1 MKTPILGQAYVARSV
16 NAADNRM
23 VNLFPEAIPNEG
35 KEAGFLNRAPG
46 LRLVITV
53 GNGPIRGL
61 WSFEGYTYVVSGN
74 TLYKLDSDYNI
85 TLLGLIANTG
95 PVSMS
100 DNGTQLFVAADGPGY
115 IYNSVTNVFQ
125 QINDTDYPGAVTVS
139 YLDGYFI
146 FNEPNS
152 QKIWVTSLLDGLS
165 VDPLD
170 FASAEGSP
178 DGLVAVIVNNRE
190 AWLFGTN
197 SIEVWYDA
205 GTPDFPLAR
214 IQGASNEIGCA
225 APFSVAKL
233 DNSIFWLGQDARGR
247 GVVYRNNGYTGVRA
261 SNHSIEWQI
270 QQYGDISN
278 AIAYTYQQDGHSF
291 YVLTFPTVQKTWVYD
306 VSTQSWHERAG
317 WLNGDFIRY
326 RPNCQVAFN
335 NQILLGDYENGN
347 LYAYDLDVYA
357 DNGAPQKWLRSW
369 RPIPSGQNNLK
380 RTAQHSL
387 QLDCETG
394 VGLSLG
400 VTQVD
405 TTTAYF
411 VASNTANGEQ
421 NPVVTSLGE
430 YLTFDMNV
438 IPASTGTQ
446 GDDPE
451 AMLRWSD
458 DGGHTWSNEH
468 WSKMGRIGQY
478 GRRVFWRRLGMTM
491 KLRDRVY
498 EVSGTDPVKIAI
510 VGAEL
515 LLSPTRA

>member
-23 VNLFPEAIPNEG
+23 INLFPEAIPNEG

-46 LRLVITV
+46 LRLLTTI
-53 GNGPIRGL
+53 GAGPIRGL
-61 WSFEGYTYVVSGN
+61 WQFEGFMYAVSGN
-74 TLYKLDSDYNI
+74 TLYKLDSNY
-85 TLLGLIANTG
+85 TATSLGVIANTG

-100 DNGTQLFVAADGPGY
+100 DNGTQLFVAANGPGY
-115 IYNSVTNVFQ
+115 IYNANTNVFAP
-125 QINDTDYPGAVTVS
+125 ISDSDYPGAVTVS

-152 QKIWVTSLLDGLS
+152 QKVWVTSLLDGTQ

-178 DGLVAVIVNNRE
+178 DGLVALIVNNRE

-214 IQGASNEIGCA
+214 IQGASNEIGCV
-225 APFSVAKL
+225 APYSVAKL
-233 DNSIFWLGQDARGR
+233 DNSVFWLGQDARGR
-247 GVVYRNNGYTGVRA
+247 GIVYRNSGYTGVRA
-261 SNHSIEWQI
+261 SNHAIEWQI
-270 QQYGDISN
+270 QQYGDLSN

-306 VSTQSWHERAG
+306 VVTQSWHERAG
-317 WLNGDFIRY
+317 WNNGDFVRY

-335 NQILLGDYENGN
+335 NEVILGDYENGN
-347 LYAYDLDVYA
+347 LYAYDLEVYA
-357 DNGAPQKWLRSW
+357 DNTAPQKWLRSW
-369 RPIPSGQNNLK
+369 RPIPSGQNNLR

-394 VGLSLG
+394 VGLAGYDGTEVFYLLTEDGNFLLSENG
-400 VTQVD
+400 DYIVQNYVVTQG
-405 TTTAYF
+405 
-411 VASNTANGEQ
+411 SN
-421 NPVVTSLGE
+421 PKV
-430 YLTFDMNV
+430 
-438 IPASTGTQ
+438 
-446 GDDPE
+446 
-451 AMLRWSD
+451 MLRWSD

-468 WSKMGRIGQY
+468 WAPMGKIGQY